1 VDGVRATLLMVA
13 GLGLGGCARDAF
25 VTPSGETRSG
35 AWYIAHQIDRISDT
49 ELPVSS
55 LFAPASNS
63 NYDWPRV
70 SSLQLT
76 CFEGKPLVRFAFD
89 VKIGTS
95 RNTALAYRFDDRP
108 GHEDVESRVVRN
120 NQIIAIEDPAALAT
134 FVSEM
139 AGARTLYV
147 RVRSLNGGRTAVEYP
162 LAGSAAAMRAAFG
175 ACKMPPLPL
184 PEQGRST
191 LSGIY

>member
-1 VDGVRATLLMVA
+1 MHGVRAALLMVA
-13 GLGLGGCARDAF
+13 GLGLGGCARDAL
-25 VTPSGETRSG
+25 VTPLGETRSG
-35 AWYIAHQIDRISDT
+35 EWYIAHQVDRISDT
-49 ELPVSS
+49 ELPSS
-55 LFAPASNS
+55 TLFSLASNS

-76 CFEGKPLVRFAFD
+76 CFDGMPLIRFAFD

-95 RNTALAYRFDDRP
+95 RNTALAYRFDDKP

-120 NQIIAIEDPAALAT
+120 NQIVVIEDTAAIAT

-139 AGARTLYV
+139 AGARNLYV
-147 RVRSLNGGRTAVEYP
+147 RVRSINGGRTAVEYP
-162 LAGSAAAMRAAFG
+162 LAGSAAAVRAAFG
-175 ACKMPPLPL
+175 RCKMPPPPL
-184 PEQGRST
+184 PERGRST